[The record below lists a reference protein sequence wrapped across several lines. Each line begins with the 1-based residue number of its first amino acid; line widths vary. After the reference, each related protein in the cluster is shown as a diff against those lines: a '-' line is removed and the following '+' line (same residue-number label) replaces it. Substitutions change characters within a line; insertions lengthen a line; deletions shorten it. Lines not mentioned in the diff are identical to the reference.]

1 MSNYKH
7 LSAEERNRIAE
18 LKANGLGV
26 TAIARD
32 LGRDKS
38 TISRELRRNGQDG
51 GVYRPIY
58 AEGSYLYRRQR
69 PARLET
75 DAALRTYVVD
85 RLMEGW
91 TPEQIAGRL
100 RKGIDR
106 LGPVSLETIYAWIY
120 SKARK
125 AEKLWRY
132 LPMRRATR
140 RPMKAR
146 RSKDRIS
153 GKTHI
158 SERSEAANARAEAGH
173 WEGDLIICKRARP
186 VLVLHERKTKITFMA
201 RLAGKTAAETV
212 SVIMAIFKRLSAPM
226 RGSITFDNGTEFAH
240 HSLLQGMLSA
250 TTYFCDAYA
259 SWQKGGVENTN
270 GRIRRWLPRSAD
282 LDAMTDADIQDIAM
296 TINMT
301 PRKCL
306 GFRSPVEAFLE
317 ELGKNVSLRF
327 YPQVALQ
334 S

>member
-173 WEGDLIICKRARP
+173 WEGDLISGSGNSHIAALVERASRFTI
-186 VLVLHERKTKITFMA
+186 LVRVNGKDTTSVTQALIRKV
-201 RLAGKTAAETV
+201 R
-212 SVIMAIFKRLSAPM
+212 
-226 RGSITFDNGTEFAH
+226 N
-240 HSLLQGMLSA
+240 
-250 TTYFCDAYA
+250 
-259 SWQKGGVENTN
+259 
-270 GRIRRWLPRSAD
+270 LPAD
-282 LDAMTDADIQDIAM
+282 LRRTLTWDRGMELAKHKEFTIA
-296 TINMT
+296 TNVAVYFWYV
-301 PRKCL
+301 
-306 GFRSPVEAFLE
+306 FRGVTSFFMCDL
-317 ELGKNVSLRF
+317 
-327 YPQVALQ
+327 
-334 S
+334 